1 MSGVRRSYGFECPW
15 TVEQVTVFSI
25 ATIQV
30 ILFYVSVPNA
40 LNHEGKKRET
50 EMFFSIAFF
59 TMLAVLLGFLYVLIG
74 FVDPGTDHGIE
85 CFCMKK
91 TQISTRYCQI
101 CKKNVKGL
109 DHHCIW
115 LNTCVGKRNYP
126 LFFVLITTGT
136 LLFSA
141 QTVIAAFTLAEWTD
155 DLSTA
160 NWILLVLQGVISFLV
175 ANLLL
180 SLVLF
185 HIYLQFVG
193 IGTYD
198 WLIKRAQN
206 QRRKQKE
213 KREREKQ
220 RREQQQEIEMTTK
233 NPIKSNQTAPVGGGD
248 IEKGGGE
255 DAPVPPAPSRPTAG
269 KEPST
274 PHTDSDNTA

>member
-1 MSGVRRSYGFECPW
+1 M
-15 TVEQVTVFSI
+15 
-25 ATIQV
+25 
-30 ILFYVSVPNA
+30 
-40 LNHEGKKRET
+40 
-50 EMFFSIAFF
+50 
-59 TMLAVLLGFLYVLIG
+59 
-74 FVDPGTDHGIE
+74 
-85 CFCMKK
+85 
-91 TQISTRYCQI
+91 
-101 CKKNVKGL
+101 
-109 DHHCIW
+109 
-115 LNTCVGKRNYP
+115 
-126 LFFVLITTGT
+126 
-136 LLFSA
+136 
-141 QTVIAAFTLAEWTD
+141 
-155 DLSTA
+155 
-160 NWILLVLQGVISFLV
+160 
-175 ANLLL
+175 
-180 SLVLF
+180 
-185 HIYLQFVG
+185 G